1 LRYFVFFWDFFLGQE
16 GIHEGLFPC
25 ARRRLGRSVGVSA
38 TLVCDARSPVPCMID
53 QSLSAFLPS
62 WNCHLPS
69 CVTIRML
76 NTVFFIFKFEISTDT
91 GPLGGGSTQPDVPM
105 LRGGE
110 LSGFQ
115 IQVYSSGGARLPSGW
130 CDCRVTDGWFYRW
143 WHEPLS

>member
-1 LRYFVFFWDFFLGQE
+1 
-16 GIHEGLFPC
+16 
-25 ARRRLGRSVGVSA
+25 
-38 TLVCDARSPVPCMID
+38 VPCMID

-91 GPLGGGSTQPDVPM
+91 GPLGGGSTQPDVQM

-115 IQVYSSGGARLPSGW
+115 IQLYSSGGARLPSGGATVASPAGGSTGGGMG
-130 CDCRVTDGWFYRW
+130 R
-143 WHEPLS
+143 